1 MSDQDVVNIEKT
13 IKQSL
18 KKQLTDEAYE
28 ALLGAVDID
37 VIATKV
43 WLDNV
48 VPIIESKDLKIE
60 ALEDEIENLNE
71 EKEELESEFEES
83 D

>member
-1 MSDQDVVNIEKT
+1 MSDQEVEKIKNT
-13 IKQSL
+13 IRKRLES
-18 KKQLTDEAYE
+18 QLNEEAYE
-28 ALLGAVDID
+28 ALLGAIDID
-37 VIATKV
+37 NIALRI

-48 VPIIESKDLKIE
+48 VPIIEKKDLEIE
-60 ALEDEIENLNE
+60 ELEDTIENLNE